1 MGRSGLAGLHPRG
14 QLEKLP
20 LTKRRLG
27 GVCHPLIGVRLGAGP
42 DWTISYEACLA
53 YSPITGRC
61 ILSQAW
67 RTGLKS
73 SELSPSAAK
82 KVGDVAWQKP

>member
-27 GVCHPLIGVRLGAGP
+27 GVCHPLIGARLPDGP
-42 DWTISYEACLA
+42 DWTISYEACIA
-53 YSPITGRC
+53 YFPVTGGC
-61 ILSQAW
+61 ILSQA
-67 RTGLKS
+67 RR
-73 SELSPSAAK
+73 SEHESA
-82 KVGDVAWQKP
+82 